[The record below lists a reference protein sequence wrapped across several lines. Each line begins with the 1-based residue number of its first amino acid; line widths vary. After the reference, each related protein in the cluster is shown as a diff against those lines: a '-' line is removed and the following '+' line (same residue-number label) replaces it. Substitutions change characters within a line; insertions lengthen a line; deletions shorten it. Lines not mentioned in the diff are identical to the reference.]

1 MRYRDARDPLIQLI
15 EQENRTCKG
24 CVHLEQA
31 WSQQLCMINMQ
42 KTKKELSR
50 CKKYKERSQ

>member
-1 MRYRDARDPLIQLI
+1 MRLGADPLDILI
-15 EQENRTCKG
+15 REEGRTCKG
-24 CVHLEQA
+24 CIHLEQA

-50 CKKYKERSQ
+50 CKKYKERTI